1 MSRFICIHGHFYQP
15 PRENPWLEEVELQDS
30 AYPYHD
36 WNERITAECYAP
48 NTASRTLDAERKIID
63 IVNNYSKISFNF
75 GPSLLSWLE
84 RHKPDVHQA
93 VIEAD
98 KKSQGLF
105 SGHGSALAQV
115 YNHLIMPLAN
125 SQDKRTQVIW
135 GIRDFQYRFHREPE
149 GMWLPETAV
158 DLQTLEFLAEHQIKF
173 TILAPSQAH
182 KVRKINDGK
191 WHDVSGGKIDP
202 KAPYICRLPSGKS
215 IALFFYDGPISHE
228 LAFGRLLKSGEGF
241 AKKLISAFPKDNQES
256 QLVHIATDG
265 ETYGHHHVFG
275 DMALAYCLYYIESNN
290 LAKVTNYAEYLTGH
304 PPVREVEIFEDS
316 SWSCV
321 HGIERW
327 RSDCGCNSGMHQ
339 EWSQQWRAALR
350 GAMDWLRDN
359 LIQIYQEQS
368 KDLFKDCWLARDN
381 YIDVILNRSKEN
393 IEGFFRT
400 QAAKPLSDLEKNKAI
415 RLLEMQRYAMLMYTS
430 CGWFFDEISGPETL
444 QVISYAARAIQ
455 LARSV
460 SGVALEEAFK
470 GLLERAK
477 SNIPDFQDGLGVYE
491 KLIQPAV
498 LDLLRVGVHYA
509 VSSLFTEYKKKSS
522 LYTYSVKQLSYD
534 KTDLGKQRVALGRI
548 LLSSNITR
556 EEEDISFAALYLGDH
571 NVVCGA
577 RNYQGEELF
586 STLQQEIKEKFS
598 KGEASE
604 IIRIIDAN
612 FSSHSFSLWHI
623 FRDEQRKIIRQI
635 VKDAQLETT
644 VTFRQIYEHQSA
656 VMQFL
661 VGLGIPLPRY
671 FSSIVGFV
679 LDSDIHETLESEGFQ
694 VDKLKKLSEEL
705 KRWSP
710 KIDKAA
716 LGFIAARKVNEI
728 FEEFSKKP
736 KEIKFME
743 QIVEFMGVLES
754 FSLSSNL
761 WKAQNIYFSL
771 GKQLLCS
778 MRESAQNGKEEALR
792 WLELFSKLGES
803 LKVKVS

>member
-1 MSRFICIHGHFYQP
+1 
-15 PRENPWLEEVELQDS
+15 
-30 AYPYHD
+30 
-36 WNERITAECYAP
+36 
-48 NTASRTLDAERKIID
+48 
-63 IVNNYSKISFNF
+63 
-75 GPSLLSWLE
+75 
-84 RHKPDVHQA
+84 
-93 VIEAD
+93 
-98 KKSQGLF
+98 
-105 SGHGSALAQV
+105 
-115 YNHLIMPLAN
+115 
-125 SQDKRTQVIW
+125 
-135 GIRDFQYRFHREPE
+135 
-149 GMWLPETAV
+149 
-158 DLQTLEFLAEHQIKF
+158 
-173 TILAPSQAH
+173 
-182 KVRKINDGK
+182 
-191 WHDVSGGKIDP
+191 
-202 KAPYICRLPSGKS
+202 
-215 IALFFYDGPISHE
+215 
-228 LAFGRLLKSGEGF
+228 
-241 AKKLISAFPKDNQES
+241 
-256 QLVHIATDG
+256 
-265 ETYGHHHVFG
+265 
-275 DMALAYCLYYIESNN
+275 
-290 LAKVTNYAEYLTGH
+290 
-304 PPVREVEIFEDS
+304 
-316 SWSCV
+316 
-321 HGIERW
+321 
-327 RSDCGCNSGMHQ
+327 
-339 EWSQQWRAALR
+339 
-350 GAMDWLRDN
+350 
-359 LIQIYQEQS
+359 
-368 KDLFKDCWLARDN
+368 
-381 YIDVILNRSKEN
+381 
-393 IEGFFRT
+393 
-400 QAAKPLSDLEKNKAI
+400 
-415 RLLEMQRYAMLMYTS
+415 
-430 CGWFFDEISGPETL
+430 
-444 QVISYAARAIQ
+444 
-455 LARSV
+455 
-460 SGVALEEAFK
+460 VALEEAFK

-598 KGEASE
+598 KGETSE

-623 FRDEQRKIIRQI
+623 FKDEQRKIIRQI